1 MCNSNITYNNSF
13 LTFGGSL
20 TFSSHLTVL
29 SLHCAVLT
37 SHMSVLLSHYVV
49 PLFFFLTFDNLIL
62 ILCNSN
68 ITCDSS
74 FLTLGDFLTFFSYLT
89 VLSSHCAVPI
99 LHLTILLS
107 YIIVP
112 LFIYFLKFDGSIV
125 ILSSTNIASVLF
137 LLHVTILLSRVRCD
151 SSFITFGSSLT
162 FFFQI

>member
-1 MCNSNITYNNSF
+1 
-13 LTFGGSL
+13 
-20 TFSSHLTVL
+20 
-29 SLHCAVLT
+29 
-37 SHMSVLLSHYVV
+37 MSVLLSHYVV

-74 FLTLGDFLTFFSYLT
+74 FLTLGDFLTFFSYLM
-89 VLSSHCAVPI
+89 VPSSHCAVLI

-137 LLHVTILLSRVRCD
+137 LLHVTILLSHVSHVTVLLSHLVVPLLFFSHLTV
-151 SSFITFGSSLT
+151 SSSHCAISSSHVT
-162 FFFQI
+162 VFFSHLMVPLSY